1 MRKTGGRGEGRRERK
16 ERRKGRE
23 DQGRKKSGE
32 MQAKVMAIRWCVPA
46 RTNGVLSYMYDQ
58 YQLEPGSL
66 LSVIVHALRI
76 AAV

>member
-1 MRKTGGRGEGRRERK
+1 VWGGRGEGRRERE
-16 ERRKGRE
+16 ERRKRRE
-23 DQGRKKSGE
+23 DQGRKKRRE

-46 RTNGVLSYMYDQ
+46 RTNGVLSLDQ